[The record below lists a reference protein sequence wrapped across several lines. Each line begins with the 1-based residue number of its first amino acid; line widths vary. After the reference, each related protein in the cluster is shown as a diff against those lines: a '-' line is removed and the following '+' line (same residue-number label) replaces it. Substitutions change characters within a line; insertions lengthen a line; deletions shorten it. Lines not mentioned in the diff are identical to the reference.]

1 MTGDR
6 LFLLKPGF
14 EDPEQPGRFF
24 VCSHCN
30 AIEGL
35 LASFPG
41 LATQIEV
48 QRLGTL

>member
-30 AIEGL
+30 AIEG
-35 LASFPG
+35 AGVVSRAG
-41 LATQIEV
+41 NTD
-48 QRLGTL
+48 